1 MQTWTH
7 IHAPKHFKEK
17 TLAQLF
23 LFKIS
28 SCIYHRLQTGF
39 YLHSTGYIN
48 THTHTTPLN
57 SYYLCDTIGDF
68 FAIIKSRLIESGFL
82 RLHRHNNKKKGPCV
96 AASLTSVSV
105 CRISTHLLINS
116 LISFLP
122 GVPRRD
128 HSFQWCR
135 GIYSHLQPHHSNA
148 GGLHAQHYV
157 HTVWHAQR
165 EAPRLQGLCGF
176 SLCLMCCVYTV
187 SAAS

>member
-7 IHAPKHFKEK
+7 IHAPKHFKEN

-23 LFKIS
+23 LLKIS
-28 SCIYHRLQTGF
+28 SCVYHRLQTVS

-48 THTHTTPLN
+48 THTHTNPLN
-57 SYYLCDTIGDF
+57 SYYLCDAIGDF
-68 FAIIKSRLIESGFL
+68 FAKIKLRLIESGFL
-82 RLHRHNNKKKGPCV
+82 RRNRHNKKKKAHVWLPPSPPCLC
-96 AASLTSVSV
+96 AEYQPACS
-105 CRISTHLLINS
+105 ST

-148 GGLHAQHYV
+148 GGLHAQHHV

-176 SLCLMCCVYTV
+176 SLCLMCCVHTV